1 MFVLGDTAQKVKILF
16 LETMA
21 DNKCTSESNIS
32 HSSEKLQ
39 NNDDK
44 IQLIEKQNFEVNI
57 RKERIYVSI
66 LFIRALLIALL
77 LGMLLSFVSLAANV
91 YSIKNNFCDHKQIGT
106 CVNSN
111 NCSYDIICNK
121 FGCTQCYTINKFN
134 ERTMEIKC
142 VNFHQCS
149 DEEIKMYAFIMH
161 FIGGAIIMFILTI
174 LSDISKNISH
184 WNNKLEKDSIEDKEG
199 EITDKED

>member
-1 MFVLGDTAQKVKILF
+1 MKILF
-16 LETMA
+16 LETMT